1 MRFLG
6 FPTAVLALASVVES
20 AALQRRDVIQD
31 LQNQAIAA
39 LKEAETNGS
48 LERRSSC
55 SVFNAPV
62 RRNWDHLSKKERR
75 EYISAV
81 KCLQSLPSKSDPAL
95 VPGAKTRFD
104 DFVGQHINQTRSIH
118 GTGNFL
124 TWHRY
129 FTFAYEKTLRQECGY
144 TGYQPYWNWFSYQ
157 DDVTKSPVF
166 DGSDTSL
173 GGDGSF
179 VAHNGS
185 VAGGGTIFLPSGNGG
200 GCIKSGPFQNVQIN
214 LGPVS
219 PAMAGEPKVAQPLDF
234 NPRCAKRDIT
244 SYAAKTWL
252 TNENLLNVT
261 IGAASKNIGT
271 FQDELQGRFGDGF
284 LGLHASGHYT
294 MGGDG
299 GDFYSSPNDPVFYL
313 HHAMVDRVWWIW
325 QALHLDQANTIA
337 GNVATFQPNSAKT
350 TLKDIVQMNW
360 LNIEPKMIE
369 ELLDTPSAVQPLSI
383 SMSQYI
389 FGKKHN
395 AMTTSISIIGAG
407 IAGLTLGRSLLRRG
421 IPAILYEKA
430 ALKPRFNYG
439 ITLHATAYKPLLK
452 LLDIDED
459 AFKRRVAVDADNDGY
474 GKIGSSVELPSH
486 DGLYDIHSSFRANKN
501 KLEQLLRE
509 GLDIRWEHSFE
520 SIEPASKGTKLQFQN
535 GETNAANIVIA
546 ADGVHSSIRRLLLP
560 SAQPSVLPYTV
571 FNGKK
576 KLDRETFDKLY
587 APAMREANVIEAKH
601 DDVVL
606 NISVNEKKA
615 EEVSISW
622 IYSRGVRSDSDPLHQ
637 PNRSKEDAKKI
648 PEQLFEEAQ
657 TLNGLQPPFSEVF
670 DAQKMRSDRI
680 LHWLMRTLLP
690 PLSDI
695 QRLSEDTGVCFIG
708 EAVHA
713 EPIVGGN
720 GANAAILDA
729 LSLAEQIANGDRAGI
744 SNWYKEM
751 YPVWTKGVERSR
763 ESIANVH
770 RPVKSVSGNL

>member
-6 FPTAVLALASVVES
+6 VPIAVLALASVVES

-31 LQNQAIAA
+31 LQDQAIAA
-39 LKEAETNGS
+39 LKEAETNGN

-144 TGYQPYWNWFSYQ
+144 KGYQPYWNWFSYQ

-166 DGSDTSL
+166 DGSDTSM

-179 VAHNGS
+179 VQHNGS

-200 GCIKSGPFQNVQIN
+200 GCIQSGPFKGLQIN

-219 PAMAGEPKVAQPLDF
+219 PGMAGEPKVAQPLDY
-234 NPRCAKRDIT
+234 NPRCSKRDIT
-244 SYAAKTWL
+244 SVAAKTWL

-284 LGLHASGHYT
+284 LGMHASGHYT

-337 GNVATFQPNSAKT
+337 GNVAAFQPNSAKT
-350 TLKDIVQMNW
+350 TLKDIIEMNW
-360 LNIEPKMIE
+360 LNIEPRTIE
-369 ELLDTPSAVQPLSI
+369 ELLDT
-383 SMSQYI
+383 
-389 FGKKHN
+389 
-395 AMTTSISIIGAG
+395 
-407 IAGLTLGRSLLRRG
+407 LLRRG

-430 ALKPRFNYG
+430 AAKPRFNYG

-459 AFKRRVAVDADNDGY
+459 AFKNQVAVDAEIDGY
-474 GKIGSSVELPSH
+474 GKIGSSVELLRH
-486 DGLYDIHSSFRANKN
+486 DGLYDTQSSFRANKN

-509 GLDIRWEHSFE
+509 GLDIRWEHSLE
-520 SIEPASKGTKLQFQN
+520 SLEHTTKGIKLQFQN
-535 GETNAANIVIA
+535 GETNSANIIIA
-546 ADGVHSSIRRLLLP
+546 ADGVHSSTRKLLLQ
-560 SAQPSVLPYTV
+560 SAQPSVLPYIV
-571 FNGKK
+571 FNGKR

-622 IYSRGVRSDSDPLHQ
+622 IYSRAVRSDSDSLHQ
-637 PNRSKEDAKKI
+637 PNRSKDDAKKI
-648 PEQLFEEAQ
+648 PEELFEEAR
-657 TLNGLQPPFSEVF
+657 TLNCLQPPFSEVF
-670 DAQKMRSDRI
+670 DAKKMRGDRI

-695 QRLSEDTGVCFIG
+695 QRLSEDTGVYFIG

-729 LSLAEQIANGDRAGI
+729 LSLAEQIANGDRASI

-763 ESIANVH
+763 ESIANMH
-770 RPVKSVSGNL
+770 RPAKSVSGNL